1 MNDTVSNSPMNR
13 RRILVAGSSL
23 LVLSGCG
30 HLFGPE
36 NAPGQLYV
44 LSPPLP
50 AAAATTSRLPWQ
62 LAVAKAEA
70 SESLATDRIAIRR
83 GAIMDYYA
91 DAQWSDAVPALLQNL
106 LVEALE
112 KNGALM
118 SVASDVAGI
127 RADYILQTEV
137 HAFEARYDNGD
148 AAPVIVVDLT
158 VKLIASRTAEIL
170 SARQFH
176 QEQQASANSVAAAV
190 AAFDQAVAAALQE
203 IVPWVRAA
211 AGAAKR

>member
-1 MNDTVSNSPMNR
+1 MNDTVSNSTLNR

-36 NAPGQLYV
+36 NAPGQMYV
-44 LSPPLP
+44 LSPALP
-50 AAAATTSRLPWQ
+50 AAAAASRLPWQ

-158 VKLIASRTAEIL
+158 VKLVTARTAEIAA
-170 SARQFH
+170 AREFH
-176 QEQQASANSVAAAV
+176 QEQPASANSVPAAV
-190 AAFDQAVAAALQE
+190 AAFDQALSAILAD
-203 IVPWVRAA
+203 IVPWVRQA
-211 AGAAKR
+211 AG